1 MMIEKGSDVRKTA
14 DFILSAR
21 AAKIRELLYPFVL
34 YAKKEKVV
42 PTSQNY
48 LRWVKEFVKCKT
60 YLSTMNIE
68 EKYGTAVVLYRC
80 AYRSNNQ
87 RILNAA
93 KNVFSSLFHIN
104 KNPNYVVLD
113 MWTQYYDLKMI
124 QNNPELSNYLSSR
137 LFTNKSRKPYSAE
150 PADENHEEFNRRG
163 MRFQNNKD
171 ETTFSNSFTIVNDY
185 FEMRESHMSELGL
198 KTEQDQKYRPQNLEL
213 NITDMRICMRRENY
227 LNNPS
232 VTSAVKS
239 LGGEELKE
247 SIMKIQDIAVST
259 RQKNILQVM
268 NNSDFFARYPSTKCN
283 FFEHDPIEPDYEEQI
298 RILISSIEDKDDMD
312 QMYRYWLTEKRK
324 KNYSKETFIDHLL
337 NNKIFFK

>member
-1 MMIEKGSDVRKTA
+1 MQSVA
-14 DFILSAR
+14 
-21 AAKIRELLYPFVL
+21 P
-34 YAKKEKVV
+34 
-42 PTSQNY
+42 
-48 LRWVKEFVKCKT
+48 
-60 YLSTMNIE
+60 
-68 EKYGTAVVLYRC
+68 
-80 AYRSNNQ
+80 
-87 RILNAA
+87 ILNAA

-113 MWTQYYDLKMI
+113 MWSQYYDLKMI

-163 MRFQNNKD
+163 MRFQNNTDK
-171 ETTFSNSFTIVNDY
+171 TTFSNSFTIVNDY

-232 VTSAVKS
+232 VTSVVKS
-239 LGGEELKE
+239 LGGEELNE

-268 NNSDFFARYPSTKCN
+268 NKSDFFARYPSTKCN
-283 FFEHDPIEPDYEEQI
+283 FFEHDAIEPNN
-298 RILISSIEDKDDMD
+298 L
-312 QMYRYWLTEKRK
+312 
-324 KNYSKETFIDHLL
+324 KNLQLK
-337 NNKIFFK
+337 NKSEF